1 MLSGIFTSKS
11 TSKSSITPYQNNSKT
26 SKKRLT
32 IVPNGIL
39 GSPLETVGVPEST
52 CWVPSAEISRFRSH
66 FGPPGRAQNPLKIEE
81 ILKKTASGRL
91 RKGTRKAARRKIR
104 KTSVSE
110 GPHPHETL
118 RIQAKSKVFHFCRE
132 SSFGLI
138 FHSIL
143 DPF

>member
-1 MLSGIFTSKS
+1 MLSAIFTSKS
-11 TSKSSITPYQNNSKT
+11 TSKSSITPYQNDSKT
-26 SKKRLT
+26 SKKRQT

-39 GSPLETVGVPEST
+39 GSPLETVGVPGSN
-52 CWVPSAEISRFRSH
+52 CWVPSPEISRFLSH
-66 FGPPGRAQNPLKIEE
+66 FGPPCKHQNPSKVEE
-81 ILKKTASGRL
+81 ILKKTALGSL
-91 RKGTRKAARRKIR
+91 RRRTRKAARRKTR

-110 GPHPHETL
+110 GGHPHETL

-132 SSFGLI
+132 SSLGLI